1 MRMHNRLMIG
11 TATVFA
17 VAATTAATFGPT
29 PTTWAAQYGGDED
42 MALVN
47 AQRAAAA
54 TYTTASDRDDHRVKQ
69 IQIRD
74 DCDPDTF
81 NAAGLG
87 KICVGDGDTRFQL
100 FARQLMT
107 LGRAP
112 KWRFSP
118 DKVHIELGDSFK
130 ATNRGGEL
138 HSFTEVER
146 FGASVIPQVN
156 DLLGH
161 HGAQPNQA
169 CATAFGNVPTAN
181 PGTNN
186 PQATTFVFP
195 GQSFK
200 DTPDEPA
207 TELYQ
212 CCIHPWMQA
221 VITIRQD
228 RDRDAR

>member
-11 TATVFA
+11 SATVFA
-17 VAATTAATFGPT
+17 VAATTAATFAPT
-29 PTTWAAQYGGDED
+29 YAI
-42 MALVN
+42 
-47 AQRAAAA
+47 
-54 TYTTASDRDDHRVKQ
+54 ASDRDDHRVKQ

-87 KICVGDGDTRFQL
+87 KICIGDGDTTFQQ

-138 HSFTEVER
+138 HSFTEVKQ

-156 DLLGH
+156 DLLGQ
-161 HGAQPNQA
+161 HGAQPNQE
-169 CATAFGNVPTAN
+169 CATAVGKVPMTN

-186 PQATTFVFP
+186 PEATTFTFP
-195 GQSFK
+195 GQSFT
-200 DTPDEPA
+200 DTPAEPG